1 MKCKEYVVRG
11 TADGKDFELSFTGT
25 HDTAL
30 EKRMME
36 EYINNRFAGQEL
48 EYKMFAKVSKVE
60 PRIKLGEIIR
70 FLDEYDDFQ
79 VNLNG
84 QEVDHIIDIEELKE
98 GYSNY
103 YLGYISY
110 GTEEYGDV
118 IFMHIDLFDLE
129 HKEDYV
135 HEVQI

>member
-11 TADGKDFELSFTGT
+11 TADGKDFELGFTGT
-25 HDTAL
+25 SDEAL
-30 EKRMME
+30 DKRMME
-36 EYINNRFAGQEL
+36 EYINNRFAGKER
-48 EYKMFAKVSKVE
+48 EYKMFVKVSKVE
-60 PRIKLGEIIR
+60 PLIKLGEITR
-70 FLDEYDDFQ
+70 FLNEYDDFQ
-79 VNLNG
+79 VTLNG
-84 QEVDHIIDIEELKE
+84 QEVDHIMDIEELIE

-110 GTEEYGDV
+110 GAEDYGD
-118 IFMHIDLFDLE
+118 ILFMYIDLFDTE

>member
-11 TADGKDFELSFTGT
+11 TADGKYFEICFTGT
-25 HDTAL
+25 SDTAL
-30 EKRMME
+30 DKRMME
-36 EYINNRFAGQEL
+36 EYINNRFAGQER
-48 EYKMFAKVSKVE
+48 EYKMFVKAGKVE
-60 PRIKLGEIIR
+60 PLIKLGEITR

-84 QEVDHIIDIEELKE
+84 QEVDHIMDIEELIE

-110 GTEEYGDV
+110 GAEDYGDI
-118 IFMHIDLFDLE
+118 IFMYIDLFDTE

>member
-11 TADGKDFELSFTGT
+11 TADGKDFELGFTGT
-25 HDTAL
+25 SDEAL
-30 EKRMME
+30 DKRMME
-36 EYINNRFAGQEL
+36 EYINNRFAGKER
-48 EYKMFAKVSKVE
+48 EYKMFVKVSKVE
-60 PRIKLGEIIR
+60 PLIKLGEITR

-79 VNLNG
+79 VTLNG
-84 QEVDHIIDIEELKE
+84 QEVDRIMDIEELIE

-110 GTEEYGDV
+110 GAEDYGD
-118 IFMHIDLFDLE
+118 ILFMYIDLFDTE

>member
-11 TADGKDFELSFTGT
+11 TADGKDFELGFTGT
-25 HDTAL
+25 SDEAL
-30 EKRMME
+30 DKRMME
-36 EYINNRFAGQEL
+36 EYINNRFAGKER
-48 EYKMFAKVSKVE
+48 EYKMFVKVSKVE
-60 PRIKLGEIIR
+60 PRIKLGEITR

-79 VNLNG
+79 VTLNG
-84 QEVDHIIDIEELKE
+84 QEVDHIMDIEELKE

-110 GTEEYGDV
+110 GAEDYGDV
-118 IFMHIDLFDLE
+118 IFMYIDLFDLE

>member
-11 TADGKDFELSFTGT
+11 TADGKDFELGFTGT
-25 HDTAL
+25 SDEAL
-30 EKRMME
+30 DKRMME
-36 EYINNRFAGQEL
+36 EYINNRFAGKER
-48 EYKMFAKVSKVE
+48 EYKMFVKVSKVE
-60 PRIKLGEIIR
+60 PLIKLGEITR

-79 VNLNG
+79 VTLNG
-84 QEVDHIIDIEELKE
+84 QEVDRIMDIEELIE

-110 GTEEYGDV
+110 GAEDYGDI
-118 IFMHIDLFDLE
+118 IFMYIDLFDKE
-129 HKEDYV
+129 HKEDYI